1 MVYTEELCRLI
12 SHNGGNILDNISLDR
27 VAEFNELKDNLEKEN
42 VDENKSYQDKFV
54 RYFSLRSYRL
64 KQDDIK
70 RMFKLLELHK
80 EDEVLDS
87 YELAKQWLG
96 EEQKSKFGEKHF
108 SSLTK
113 MMNIISTEYPIYD
126 ANVVRLFEFEPPKTT
141 RSNVLRKLNI
151 YTDFYDHLR
160 NAYTEIIE
168 GRLLKDV
175 LMVFKIKLRE
185 KGISLDRAK
194 RIDLIMRSTGELKR
208 KEALIAPKY
217 VPAYEL
223 ENQMV

>member
-27 VAEFNELKDNLEKEN
+27 VVEYNDLRDSLKKEDVSESKN
-42 VDENKSYQDKFV
+42 YQDKFIKF
-54 RYFSLRSYRL
+54 FSLRSYRL

-70 RMFKLLELHK
+70 RLFNLMEVHK
-80 EDEVLDS
+80 EDETLDS

-113 MMNIISTEYPIYD
+113 MMNVINTEFPVYD

-141 RSNVLRKLNI
+141 RSNVLRKLTI
-151 YTDFYDHLR
+151 YTDFYDHLKS
-160 NAYTEIIE
+160 AYSDIIE

-185 KGISLDRAK
+185 KGITLDREK
-194 RIDLIMRSTGELKR
+194 RIDLIMRSAGELKR
-208 KEALIAPKY
+208 KELLIPPKY
-217 VPAYEL
+217 VPAYNL
-223 ENQMV
+223 EGQVA